1 MFLRFFRKPDF
12 GPAAQTPVE
21 IPTVAP
27 RHRVYAYQ
35 TPSQHGEDY
44 QLNLDNTHVE
54 TSTVRFIGEIVPK
67 YTTSREV
74 ITEIE
79 TETPKPRIRTRIRA
93 PQRKTQP
100 TQEQAT
106 RRSNIIRS
114 RGKTHFKLPET
125 AKKNKEDAEADVE
138 GGNYPAQYLQGRRGV
153 TTPTPNFQITVAPD
167 EEDQALNP
175 SLYRPSVVASPQEWH
190 DASEYNHQDQSKN
203 LIVFENI
210 AGYFTHQKL
219 LLKARCCISR

>member
-79 TETPKPRIRTRIRA
+79 TETPKPRIRTRTRA
-93 PQRKTQP
+93 QQRKTQP

-125 AKKNKEDAEADVE
+125 ANKNKEDAEADVE